1 MQAVASLR
9 TTASGEPVG
18 LKRCIY
24 GTGGHGKIVFHTLTS
39 RGATVT
45 HNFPDNSTFPPN
57 L

>member
-24 GTGGHGKIVFHTLTS
+24 GTGGHGKIRVPHPHQQGCN
-39 RGATVT
+39 R
-45 HNFPDNSTFPPN
+45 HPQFPG
-57 L
+57 